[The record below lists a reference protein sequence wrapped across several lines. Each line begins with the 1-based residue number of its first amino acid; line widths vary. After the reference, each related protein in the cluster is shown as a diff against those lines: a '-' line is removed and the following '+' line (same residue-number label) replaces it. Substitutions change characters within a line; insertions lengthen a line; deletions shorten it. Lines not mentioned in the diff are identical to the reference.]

1 MKAEAR
7 AQTQR
12 AESQVKEN
20 YSQALRHNKNFP
32 CWILQLLGTN
42 NPFIPRIFSLYRRI
56 PVIGIIY
63 NCYIIHV

>member
-42 NPFIPRIFSLYRRI
+42 NPFIPRIFSLL
-56 PVIGIIY
+56 
-63 NCYIIHV
+63 